1 MGDVI
6 TTVPTTDSLVHYSE
20 VCQMRRGIEEIP
32 NEPRCRL
39 TDRERQ
45 EVGCRYLDGTFRGG
59 GGDQPLTHPPVV
71 FPNFDFRN
79 CTISPLKARIGAIN
93 KGSCRSSPALMTGA
107 QRLFIYE
114 CSLGRSDRVPGS
126 SLAGKG

>member
-1 MGDVI
+1 MVHSGGG
-6 TTVPTTDSLVHYSE
+6 PTTHTL
-20 VCQMRRGIEEIP
+20 
-32 NEPRCRL
+32 
-39 TDRERQ
+39 
-45 EVGCRYLDGTFRGG
+45 
-59 GGDQPLTHPPVV
+59 PVV
-71 FPNFDFRN
+71 FPDFDFRN

>member
-1 MGDVI
+1 MGDMI

-59 GGDQPLTHPPVV
+59 TNHSHAAGGLPRLRLSELHHQPSES
-71 FPNFDFRN
+71 PNW
-79 CTISPLKARIGAIN
+79 CH
-93 KGSCRSSPALMTGA
+93 
-107 QRLFIYE
+107 
-114 CSLGRSDRVPGS
+114 
-126 SLAGKG
+126 

>member
-20 VCQMRRGIEEIP
+20 VCQMRRGIEESP

-45 EVGCRYLDGTFRGG
+45 EVGCRYLDGTFQGG
-59 GGDQPLTHPPVV
+59 GGPTTHTPAGGLPQLRLSELHHQPSES
-71 FPNFDFRN
+71 PNW
-79 CTISPLKARIGAIN
+79 CH
-93 KGSCRSSPALMTGA
+93 
-107 QRLFIYE
+107 
-114 CSLGRSDRVPGS
+114 
-126 SLAGKG
+126 